1 MIEILENAT
10 IIYTDGVKEHFD
22 AIHLT
27 DKKVITGRILKTEK
41 SKIFKEYGFILRENV
56 KKIYNGTKIKI
67 KNI

>member
-27 DKKVITGRILKTEK
+27 DKKVITGRILKTK
-41 SKIFKEYGFILRENV
+41 NSKIFKEYGFILRENV
-56 KKIYNGTKIKI
+56 KKIYNGSKVKIQ
-67 KNI
+67 NI